1 MENIV
6 FLENIS
12 LPILA
17 IPFVMFLFLGLFGNK
32 FAPKVA
38 GYIGTAGLVAVTFL
52 SYLTA
57 YYYFFTEAGQGA
69 EGSWEQLWLHRY
81 TCCFV
86 HCCLIYLIRKKLVYS
101 LLPDLGRL
109 TH

>member
-1 MENIV
+1 MNMENIV

-12 LPILA
+12 LPILT

-57 YYYFFTEAGQGA
+57 YYYFFTEAGQ
-69 EGSWEQLWLHRY
+69 
-81 TCCFV
+81 
-86 HCCLIYLIRKKLVYS
+86 
-101 LLPDLGRL
+101 
-109 TH
+109 